1 MSHQP
6 LPNTSLPTPR
16 IRMRMDR
23 NNEYCNV
30 DTQTFEDAHIHGCYE
45 IYVNLSGDIAFL
57 HGGSIYDV
65 ISGDVIFSRPG
76 EVHCCIYRASCV
88 HGHICIWFEAEEG
101 DLTDFIERLSIK
113 PHVRL
118 TELQRGELLRLLR
131 LLGDPATE
139 PILKTAYFCEMLSF
153 LGNESGEATGIAA
166 HNEDAS
172 WKKVREILTYIEEN
186 YHQRLS
192 SAQLART
199 FFLSEST
206 LNRLFRRH
214 VGRTVS
220 HLIEAKRLS
229 HAEQMLREDA
239 TVTEACFRS
248 GFSDCSRFI
257 ACFKKRFGMTP
268 LQYKKSLL
276 R

>member
-6 LPNTSLPTPR
+6 IPNTTLPSPR
-16 IRMRMDR
+16 VKLRIDR

-30 DTQTFEDAHIHGCYE
+30 ETQAIQGAHIHGCYE

-57 HGGSIYDV
+57 HGGTIYDI

-76 EVHCCIYRASCV
+76 EVHCCIYRSSCV
-88 HGHICIWFEAEEG
+88 HGHICIWFETEEG
-101 DLTDFIERLSIK
+101 ELADFIERLSIK

-118 TELQRGELLRLLR
+118 PEVQRGELLRLVR
-131 LLGDPATE
+131 LLGDPSTD
-139 PILKTAYFCEMLSF
+139 PILKNAYFCEMLSF
-153 LGNESGEATGIAA
+153 LGNEGGETASTASL
-166 HNEDAS
+166 NEDAS
-172 WKKVREILTYIEEN
+172 WQKVRKILTYIEEH
-186 YHQRLS
+186 YLQRLS
-192 SAQLART
+192 SAELART

-206 LNRLFRRH
+206 LNRLFKRH
-214 VGRTVS
+214 VGRSVS

-239 TVTEACFRS
+239 TVTEACFQS
-248 GFSDCSRFI
+248 GFSECSRFI

-268 LQYKKSLL
+268 LQYKKSLP